1 MSRSFH
7 LLGLT
12 AALAATNLGG
22 FGAPPHAAPTPTT
35 KLTAIIVRGVDRSGV
50 TRRLKGS
57 FAPVAVQFFRD
68 GFEAPYYADSNGV
81 LHIQRGSYLIGVD
94 IPTFGPGG
102 AQVSDTLA
110 ARAVRIG
117 SSGGTRTLTVDAKLG
132 RPVRV
137 SFSLPGARREFVGA
151 SLCASSSAYKGQ
163 FGIDLVASGN
173 LAGLYAIPAHASNL
187 RLLMSSVWQGADGTQ
202 YGLGVSAS
210 GIPGH
215 PDYSFAPSRLATLR
229 FRVAS
234 GATAGRSGL
243 LNTNFAAPCPVGGP
257 SIGGMVTMPGVATEH
272 VSAGR
277 WATQF
282 TINGPGDDARGM
294 VQNVIAGHAYTATF
308 GGAVYG
314 PGTAALPRY
323 FAARRPG
330 YLMVSLDNFFE
341 DPTANLSTSASEGI
355 LRLAGPHVVKTDRFK
370 LGGQF
375 TTTLR
380 RPGSYTISVTAR
392 PLPPPAGVSPAIL
405 STKVTLTWRFVA
417 SASDLADSL
426 SPAPV
431 SVTTFEPRGL
441 NLSNQAALSSVTPIR
456 LVIQRGEPYPGHR
469 IKAVRLEISRDGG
482 LSWHSVRVTAK
493 AGGWLAEVDNPF
505 RCFVSLRS
513 IVTDVKGDRTVE
525 TIYRAYEVT

>member
-7 LLGLT
+7 LLGLA
-12 AALAATNLGG
+12 AALAAASLGG
-22 FGAPPHAAPTPTT
+22 LGARPHAAPTPTT
-35 KLTAIIVRGVDRSGV
+35 KLTGIIVRGVDRSGV
-50 TRRLKGS
+50 TRRLEGF
-57 FAPVAVQFFRD
+57 FAPVAAQFFRD
-68 GFEAPYYADSNGV
+68 GYEAPHYADSNGV
-81 LHIQRGSYLIGVD
+81 LHLPRGRYLLGMD

-110 ARAVRIG
+110 ARTVLVG
-117 SSGGTRTLTVDAKLG
+117 SSGGTRTLTVDARLG
-132 RPVRV
+132 KPVRV
-137 SFSLPGARREFVGA
+137 SFRLPGARREFLGA
-151 SLCASSSAYKGQ
+151 SLCASSRADKGQ
-163 FGIDLVASGN
+163 FGIDLAASGN

-187 RLLMSSVWQGADGTQ
+187 RFLMGSAWAGAGGTQ
-202 YGLGVSAS
+202 YGLGASAS
-210 GIPGH
+210 GIPAH

-229 FRVAS
+229 FRAAS
-234 GATAGRSGL
+234 GATAGSSGS
-243 LNTNFAAPCPVGGP
+243 LNTWFAAPCLVDGP
-257 SIGGMVTMPGVATEH
+257 SIGTVTMPGVATEH

-277 WATQF
+277 WSTQF
-282 TINGPGDDARGM
+282 TIQGPGDDARGV
-294 VQNVIAGHAYTATF
+294 VQDVTAGHAYTATF

-330 YLMVSLDNFFE
+330 FLTVSLDYFFE
-341 DPTANLSTSASEGI
+341 DPAANLTSFSSDGI
-355 LRLAGPHVVKTDRFK
+355 LRLAGPHVATTHRFK
-370 LGGQF
+370 HGGLF

-392 PLPPPAGVSPAIL
+392 PLPPPPGVTPAIL
-405 STKVTLTWRFVA
+405 STKIALTWRFVA

-441 NLSNQAALSSVTPIR
+441 NLSNQAALSSMTPIR
-456 LVIQRGEPYPGHR
+456 LVIQRGEPDPEHR
-469 IKAVRLEISRDGG
+469 IKAVRLEVSRDGG

-505 RCFVSLRS
+505 RSFVSLRS